1 MIAMTHQRAVDFR
14 VAIDEKIRLQ
24 CPRCRGWIG
33 GMSQTNFVDTIL
45 VCTDCC
51 LTLSCEAGILGALIP
66 ERVSHFSQF
75 ISDYEFIR
83 TAEGRGSVD
92 PEYYLALPYCDRSGN
107 NSQQWIIRARTFLYI
122 ERHILPSL
130 LSENK
135 KRLRI
140 LDLGAGNGWMSYR
153 LALAGHSPVAVDLLT
168 NDRDGLGAAIHYQ
181 KQLTTLF
188 PRVQAELDALPL
200 TDDSFDL
207 VIFNASFH
215 YSEDYEKTL
224 AEALRCTRTGG
235 TILIA
240 DTPWYSN
247 ETSGQQMVTE
257 RRTSFTQRYGFA
269 SDSLNSLEFLT
280 DLRLQRLEACFGLCW
295 QSHVPSYGLRW
306 LMRPLLAKMQGGREP
321 SQFRIY
327 TARVKK

>member
-1 MIAMTHQRAVDFR
+1 MIVMTHQRSVDFR
-14 VAIDEKIRLQ
+14 SETDGEVRLQ

-33 GMSQTNFVDTIL
+33 CLPHTNLIDTVL
-45 VCTDCC
+45 VCSDCC
-51 LTLSCEAGILGALIP
+51 LKLSSEGGIWRALLP
-66 ERVSHFSQF
+66 EHASHFSRF

-83 TAEGRGSVD
+83 AAEGRGSAD
-92 PEYYLALPYCDRSGN
+92 AEYYLALPYGDLSGN
-107 NSQQWIIRARTFLYI
+107 NSQQWIIRARTFRYI

-130 LSENK
+130 SSENR

-153 LALAGHSPVAVDLLT
+153 LALAGHAPVAVDLLI

-181 KQLTTLF
+181 KQLAVLF
-188 PRVQAELDALPL
+188 PRVQAELDVLPL
-200 TDDSFDL
+200 MDDAFDL

-215 YSEDYEKTL
+215 YSEDYEKTI

-247 ETSGQQMVTE
+247 EASGQQMMIE
-257 RRTSFTQRYGFA
+257 RRASFTQRYGFA
-269 SDSLNSLEFLT
+269 SDELKSLEFLT
-280 DLRLQRLEACFGLCW
+280 DQRLQRLEACFGLRW
-295 QSHVPSYGLRW
+295 QSHTPSYGMRW
-306 LMRPLLAKMQGGREP
+306 FMRPLLARVQGRREP
-321 SQFRIY
+321 SQFRIF